1 MGAVAPCFLGLCD
14 NGIELLFL
22 FCVLCPLWN
31 NCCLIYELLVPP
43 AQCFCRVCAKH
54 SVFDAIPHL
63 LSYSEVF
70 LFSPPFFVNLVGF
83 LRAIVLFCSVFVLFW
98 LLTFVM

>member
-43 AQCFCRVCAKH
+43 
-54 SVFDAIPHL
+54 PP
-63 LSYSEVF
+63 VF
-70 LFSPPFFVNLVGF
+70 LQGVCKALG
-83 LRAIVLFCSVFVLFW
+83 L
-98 LLTFVM
+98 